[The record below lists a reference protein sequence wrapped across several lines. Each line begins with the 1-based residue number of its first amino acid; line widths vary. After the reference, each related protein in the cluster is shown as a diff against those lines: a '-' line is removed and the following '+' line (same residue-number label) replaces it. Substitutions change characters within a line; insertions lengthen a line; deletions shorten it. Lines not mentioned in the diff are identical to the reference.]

1 MITDLIVTAFLAGLD
16 AVFSLLPS
24 FDVSY
29 VDSGFRVGTLVG
41 KMNQVVPILLI
52 LTLAAVAV
60 GIRIILNI
68 FDVGMFVYHQFW
80 GAS

>member
-1 MITDLIVTAFLAGLD
+1 MISDLIVTAFLAGLD
-16 AVFSLLPS
+16 AVLSLLPS

-29 VDSGFRVGTLVG
+29 VDDGFRVGTVVG
-41 KMNQVVPILLI
+41 KVNQVIPIVLI

-60 GIRIILNI
+60 GIRLILNL
-68 FDVGMFVYHQFW
+68 FDVGLFVYHQFW